1 MCLCTSSSSSYV
13 EEGQRGDTTRT
24 EDFRRLLQAGAS
36 VNRVDDLGK
45 SALHHAVTTGS
56 LDAVM
61 LLLNYVA
68 DPIIHT
74 VHGDDVLQ
82 YAALSGEIDIVEHL
96 IIHITCKSPASRQ
109 ADAYALLA
117 AYSAD
122 YHADRE
128 LAINYFIKSI
138 SIGVQ
143 FPVNALKPA

>member
-1 MCLCTSSSSSYV
+1 
-13 EEGQRGDTTRT
+13 
-24 EDFRRLLQAGAS
+24 
-36 VNRVDDLGK
+36 
-45 SALHHAVTTGS
+45 
-56 LDAVM
+56 M

-117 AYSAD
+117 AYF
-122 YHADRE
+122 ADRE

-143 FPVNALKPA
+143 FPVNAPKPVYGNALEIADKETLATIVNNVDAIDTQGMIKRERILGLPSPHIFSGMRR